1 MFGWLD
7 IEFAIRKLGI
17 LLFEVDRKRKLLIM
31 PVIRVL
37 WIKLE
42 IQQRFQD
49 HEFFDC
55 LRIELVLIARVRLL
69 MKDEI
74 I

>member
-31 PVIRVL
+31 PVIGVL

-42 IQQRFQD
+42 IQQRYQD

-55 LRIELVLIARVRLL
+55 LKIELVLIARARLL

>member
-42 IQQRFQD
+42 IQQRF
-49 HEFFDC
+49 FDC

>member
-7 IEFAIRKLGI
+7 IEFAIRKLRI

-31 PVIRVL
+31 QVIGVL

-42 IQQRFQD
+42 IQQRYQD

-55 LRIELVLIARVRLL
+55 LKIELVLIARVRLL

>member
-37 WIKLE
+37 WIKLK
-42 IQQRFQD
+42 IQQR
-49 HEFFDC
+49 FFDC